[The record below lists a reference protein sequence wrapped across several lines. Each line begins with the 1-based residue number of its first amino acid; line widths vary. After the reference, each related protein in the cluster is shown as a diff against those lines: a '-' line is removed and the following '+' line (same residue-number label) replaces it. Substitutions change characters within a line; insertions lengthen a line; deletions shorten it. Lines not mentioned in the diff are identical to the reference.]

1 MTSQHNHESELPK
14 TTQLVHNLTAG
25 VILVLGAV
33 LFSTKAIMVKLV
45 LQYDVDPVSLLLIRL
60 FFALPAYVA
69 ILVFCKWKQ
78 RRLDS
83 RVGDDSDGSNDLRLR
98 DHLLKIILLGFV
110 GYYLASYFDFVGLTF
125 ITASL
130 ERVILYAY
138 PTIVLLISAIVFKKR
153 INVHQIIAVVL
164 CYAGIFVSVWFQQSD
179 GPSDNLSLGVTL
191 IFLSALTYAIYLVGS
206 GQLIPKLGVWVFTSS
221 AMIVSAVCVAIH
233 FLVANGDVN
242 IFGYRWQVYGYGVAM
257 AIFATVIPSFLI
269 SEGIKRIGASNAAII
284 GGVGPVS
291 TIVLASIFLGE
302 QFTVPQMIGTAMVII
317 GVIYISVNMK
327 KS

>member
-1 MTSQHNHESELPK
+1 M
-14 TTQLVHNLTAG
+14 
-25 VILVLGAV
+25 
-33 LFSTKAIMVKLV
+33 
-45 LQYDVDPVSLLLIRL
+45 
-60 FFALPAYVA
+60 
-69 ILVFCKWKQ
+69 
-78 RRLDS
+78 
-83 RVGDDSDGSNDLRLR
+83 
-98 DHLLKIILLGFV
+98 LKIILLGFV

-138 PTIVLLISAIVFKKR
+138 PTIVLLISVIVFKKR

-257 AIFATVIPSFLI
+257 AIFRYSDTFV
-269 SEGIKRIGASNAAII
+269 SN
-284 GGVGPVS
+284 
-291 TIVLASIFLGE
+291 F
-302 QFTVPQMIGTAMVII
+302 
-317 GVIYISVNMK
+317 
-327 KS
+327 

>member
-1 MTSQHNHESELPK
+1 MTSQHNHEFELPK

-25 VILVLGAV
+25 AILVLGAV

-78 RRLDS
+78 RRLDP

-206 GQLIPKLGVWVFTSS
+206 GQLIPKLGVWVLSL
-221 AMIVSAVCVAIH
+221 IH
-233 FLVANGDVN
+233 
-242 IFGYRWQVYGYGVAM
+242 I
-257 AIFATVIPSFLI
+257 
-269 SEGIKRIGASNAAII
+269 
-284 GGVGPVS
+284 
-291 TIVLASIFLGE
+291 
-302 QFTVPQMIGTAMVII
+302 
-317 GVIYISVNMK
+317 
-327 KS
+327 